1 MRIVDLVVAG
11 DERLVPDEAPGHFRG
26 LYAETVA
33 LQARY
38 ADLAILGQ
46 RNPTDTSLAAVS
58 DVVGTTLLSSG
69 RPVLVLPYLGDFSAV
84 GRNILAGWK
93 STREAARAINDAMPL
108 LQRADTVTVL
118 AINPEHGIGGD
129 GDVPASDI
137 ALHLARHGVKA
148 SAAHT
153 VAKEIPEG
161 DALLNYASDNG
172 ADLIVAGGY
181 GHSRM
186 RELMFGGV
194 TRTLLTSMTV
204 PVFLSHYAARAIRH

>member
-1 MRIVDLVVAG
+1 MAG

-129 GDVPASDI
+129 GDVPASDMI
-137 ALHLARHGVKA
+137 SRSISPDMA
-148 SAAHT
+148 S
-153 VAKEIPEG
+153 KR
-161 DALLNYASDNG
+161 LLPIRSQRRFRRAMRFLTTPATTGLTSSLP
-172 ADLIVAGGY
+172 ADT
-181 GHSRM
+181 
-186 RELMFGGV
+186 V
-194 TRTLLTSMTV
+194 TRGCEN
-204 PVFLSHYAARAIRH
+204 